1 MFDKSDIVHSYTRD
15 EAIQDGVLVDLSHAA
30 QQAGFTIPL
39 ALTARVFSECV
50 YWPETEPAIQDETG
64 RQWDVL
70 YMAAAAARSAARRG
84 QGGRINFE
92 LFVVP
97 RGSRTPRLTTLS
109 LHIGPGDQAE
119 PVATILTPDEN

>member
-70 YMAAAAARSAARRG
+70 YMAASAGFIALTLICSMSFFWMTGSKSSFTAAR
-84 QGGRINFE
+84 
-92 LFVVP
+92 VV
-97 RGSRTPRLTTLS
+97 SLRLLK
-109 LHIGPGDQAE
+109 
-119 PVATILTPDEN
+119 